1 MTTETARYPSL
12 AGKVAIVTG
21 GATGIGAAIVRAF
34 AAEGS
39 KVGFIDFDREA
50 GAALAQALG
59 PAVAFEAADL
69 RELKLLPEAIARLRA
84 ALGPADILV
93 NNAARDDRHKVAEV
107 TPEYWR
113 ERFATNLDHQFFAA
127 QAVVEDM
134 AAKGGGAIV
143 NMGSTSYL
151 AGEDNFVGYKT
162 AKSAV
167 VGLTRALARELGPRG
182 IRVNSVVP
190 GWIMTERQ
198 IALWLT
204 PAGEEALLRRQ
215 CLKRK
220 LVPEDVARV
229 VLFLAS
235 DEAAAV
241 TAQSWLVDGGL
252 V

>member
-1 MTTETARYPSL
+1 VTDAARYPSL
-12 AGKVAIVTG
+12 AGKVALVTG
-21 GATGIGAAIVRAF
+21 GATGIGAAIVRGF
-34 AAEGS
+34 AAQGS
-39 KVGFIDFDREA
+39 KVGLIDFDREA
-50 GAALAQALG
+50 GAALAAALG
-59 PAVAFEAADL
+59 PAVRFEAADL
-69 RELKLLPEAIARLRA
+69 RELALLPEAIERLRA
-84 ALGPADILV
+84 ALGPIDILV
-93 NNAARDDRHKVAEV
+93 NNAARDDRHKIAEV

-143 NMGSTSYL
+143 NLGSTSYL
-151 AGEDNFVGYKT
+151 AGEDNFVAYKT

-215 CLKRK
+215 CVKRK
-220 LVPEDVARV
+220 LVAEDVARV

>member
-1 MTTETARYPSL
+1 MEKATARYPSL
-12 AGKVAIVTG
+12 VGKVALVTG

-34 AAEGS
+34 AEVGS
-39 KVGFIDFDREA
+39 KVGFLDFDRES
-50 GAALAQALG
+50 GAALAASLG
-59 PAVAFEAADL
+59 GSVHFEPADL
-69 RELKLLPEAIARLRA
+69 RELDALPAAIARVRT
-84 ALGPADILV
+84 ALGPIAILV
-93 NNAARDDRHKVAEV
+93 NNAARDDRHDLAQV
-107 TPEYWR
+107 TPAYWR
-113 ERFATNLDHQFFAA
+113 ERFAANLDHQFFAA
-127 QAVVEDM
+127 QAVADDM
-134 AAKGGGAIV
+134 AAAGGGAIV
-143 NMGSTSYL
+143 NLGSASYL
-151 AGEDNFVGYKT
+151 ASHESFVAYKT

-198 IALWLT
+198 IKLWLT
-204 PAGEEALLRRQ
+204 PEGEKELLHRQ

-241 TAQSWLVDGGL
+241 TAQSWLVDGGS